1 MHPGPAV
8 IGGIPFVKFLLD
20 SNHPGLATGY
30 ATQTA
35 QLARRLAGDG
45 HTVAIADNV
54 SVFGQVTSWEGI
66 PVLPHGLVR
75 YNNDLRLGHAAHFFG
90 GDPGLLLIIYDAWP
104 IDPRSVEGLAV
115 AVWSPVHCEP
125 MSLGDR
131 MFYNATRAQPIAM
144 SRYGERQ
151 MIKAGLQPVYVPH
164 GVDTSV
170 FRPLDA
176 AERSAARAQ
185 LGVADDQFMIL
196 IVAMN
201 KGVAPPRKAWDAQ
214 LDAFARFRA
223 RHPEA
228 VLVCHAL
235 MDSEQGVDLMP
246 LIEDLGLGDDV
257 LFTGQYQQLAGL
269 YPPKYVAGLMGA
281 ADVLSNVSLGEG
293 FGLPA
298 LEAQACGTPVVV
310 GRNSAQTELCGAGWT
325 VACQKTWNI
334 EDRAWWRQPIT
345 AKILAAYEM
354 AWQRARDPLM
364 RQRARE
370 FAAGYDTDEVWAR
383 FWKPAIDMLEQ
394 YAGAVPVRPPKR
406 NHGAVPLPTREAD
419 GFRWI
424 QRGMHTG
431 DVLALHHEDGLAP
444 VLEDMLPEGGVF
456 LDVGAHV
463 GRWSLR
469 MARRAAKVIAV
480 EARPDTA
487 AVLRA
492 HLELNSVANVELLEV
507 AAWDTETELRL
518 EDPNRHASAGGS
530 TRVLPDGEGETVSAM
545 PLDLLLA
552 GEQRLDAVKVD
563 VEGADLHVIRG
574 LAGTLARLR
583 PRMVVEDHS
592 IYGYYQLDDLT
603 ALISGLGYQ
612 VRRAHVEIAPG
623 ITGPY
628 LLCEPE
634 E

>member
-1 MHPGPAV
+1 
-8 IGGIPFVKFLLD
+8 VKFLLD
-20 SNHPGLATGY
+20 SNNPQLGTGY
-30 ATQTA
+30 GRQAA
-35 QLARRLAGDG
+35 QLARRLADDG

-54 SVFGQVTSWEGI
+54 SVFGQVTTWEGI
-66 PVLPHGLVR
+66 PVLPHGMAS
-75 YNNDLRLGHAAHFFG
+75 YNNDLRLGHAHHFFG
-90 GDPGLLLIIYDAWP
+90 GDPGLLLILYDAWP

-115 AVWSPVHCEP
+115 AVWSPVHCDP

-131 MFYNATRAQPIAM
+131 LFYNATRAQPLAM

-151 MIKAGLQPVYVPH
+151 MLAAGLQPVYVPH
-164 GVDTSV
+164 GIDTAT

-176 AERSAARAQ
+176 DERSAVRAQ

-201 KGVAPPRKAWDAQ
+201 KGLTPPRKGWDVQ
-214 LDAFARFRA
+214 LDAFARFRK
-223 RHPEA
+223 RHPDA
-228 VLVCHAL
+228 VLVLHTL
-235 MDSEQGVDLMP
+235 MDSEHGLDLKP
-246 LIEDLGLGDDV
+246 LIENLGLGDDV
-257 LFTGQYQQLAGL
+257 LFTGQYQQLTGL
-269 YPPKYVAGLMGA
+269 YPPKYIAGLMGA

-298 LEAQACGTPVVV
+298 VEAQACGTPVVV

-325 VACQKTWNI
+325 VGCQKTWNI
-334 EDRAWWRQPIT
+334 EDRAWWAQPIT
-345 AKILAAYEM
+345 ARILAAYEH
-354 AWQRARDPLM
+354 AYAQAREPAM
-364 RQRARE
+364 RERARE
-370 FAAGYDTDEVWAR
+370 FAAGYDADEVWAR

-394 YAGAVPVRPPKR
+394 YAGAVPVRSPKR

-419 GFRWI
+419 GLRWI

-431 DVLALHHEDGLAP
+431 DLLALHHEDGLAP
-444 VLEDMLPEGGVF
+444 VLQDMLPDGGVF

-492 HLELNSVANVELLEV
+492 HLELNSVTNVELLEI
-507 AAWDTETELRL
+507 AAWDDETELRL
-518 EDPNRHASAGGS
+518 EDPNRQASAGGS
-530 TRVLPDGEGETVSAM
+530 TRVLPDGSGAAVTAM

-574 LAGTLARLR
+574 LAGTLTRLR

-592 IYGYYQLDDLT
+592 IYGYYDLADLT
-603 ALISGLGYQ
+603 ALISGFGYQ
-612 VRRAHVEIAPG
+612 VRRVFIDIAPG